1 MFNSQIGGKQIACQ
15 MNNYIEEEEKDYV
28 VPAPYQRAL
37 HQINLG
43 TDCHQLSVN
52 RTDCNLH

>member
-1 MFNSQIGGKQIACQ
+1 